1 VFPREKELHVLTMPW
16 RELSSQPLLY
26 PCHRPPPGYILRRD
40 RKPPEIVEIGPQYA
54 LDPLQFR
61 EIKGDARYRP
71 LCIVVHHAPLEFPHK
86 EKKSRCS
93 SHRESRPRPPAR
105 WPRLAR

>member
-1 VFPREKELHVLTMPW
+1 MAR

-26 PCHRPPPGYILRRD
+26 PLEGTPPFHVLGRD
-40 RKPPEIVEIGPQYA
+40 RKPPEIVEIGPQDA